1 MRASPLF
8 SDFTSDI
15 GWTFSID
22 LPISVYYGYPVLV
35 LRILKVIQYFGGLNS
50 TVQIKLL
57 NLVARGTATT
67 GNDGAGAVDCDSR
80 RAVRPTKTIR
90 GVVWT
95 QLNRLERLAVLSAL
109 REWSF
114 YV

>member
-35 LRILKVIQYFGGLNS
+35 LRILKVIEYFGGLNS

-57 NLVARGTATT
+57 NLIARGI
-67 GNDGAGAVDCDSR
+67 
-80 RAVRPTKTIR
+80 PWYI
-90 GVVWT
+90 
-95 QLNRLERLAVLSAL
+95 QL
-109 REWSF
+109 
-114 YV
+114 Y